1 MRWNASKLLSI
12 KPRDVGPLPLKAPA
26 ALLALVCVIAGCDEL
41 GPPAPAA
48 AKRSG
53 VIGFIGASV
62 DDPLWRV
69 LYATAYR
76 ELESYPDFELKVAAP
91 RIQSVESQIEIIE
104 QMQSDDLLGICI
116 VPIDPA
122 PLVEL
127 LNELRNKGLTIV
139 TMINRVPTDNAFFFS
154 GLDELAIGEAMA
166 AALRKEVNDR
176 GNIALM
182 LDNHVD
188 ASRRLRL
195 VGVRKGL
202 ESAIDVDILRE
213 LDCDNN
219 IYTARSQAR
228 DFMERFPRLDAW
240 VCVDDWLLRRRKPG
254 EGVLPEGCVM
264 VTYNPLPDNWRF
276 LEDGTCSAIIGA
288 DYGQVAVHAVRTCI
302 TAISGEAP
310 KIPSYVAPAIT
321 VTADNLHKFRSRWFE
336 WRDLP
341 LDTQTTKISSDRK
354 KP

>member
-1 MRWNASKLLSI
+1 MRWTASKRVFDMPPIAASPARVIVAGFVALSWLA
-12 KPRDVGPLPLKAPA
+12 VG
-26 ALLALVCVIAGCDEL
+26 CEDL
-41 GPPAPAA
+41 GPSAPEA

-69 LYATAYR
+69 MYATAYR
-76 ELESYPDFELKVAAP
+76 ELENYPDFELKVAAP
-91 RIQSVESQIEIIE
+91 RIQSVEAQIEIIQ
-104 QMQSDDLLGICI
+104 QMRSEDLLGICI
-116 VPIDPA
+116 QPIDPA
-122 PLVEL
+122 PLLEL
-127 LNELRNKGLTIV
+127 LNELRTKGLTVV
-139 TMINRVPTDNAFFFS
+139 TMINRVPADNTFFFS

-166 AALRKEVNDR
+166 AALREKLNDR

-188 ASRRLRL
+188 AGRRLRL

-202 ESAIDVDILRE
+202 ESAIDVNVLRE

-219 IYTARSQAR
+219 LYTARSQAR

-240 VCVDDWLLRRRKPG
+240 ICLDDWLLRRRKPG
-254 EGVLPEGCVM
+254 DVVLPEGCVM

-302 TAISGEAP
+302 TAIGGEPP
-310 KIPSYVAPAIT
+310 KIPTYVAPAIT
-321 VTADNLHKFRSRWFE
+321 VTADNLHRFRSRWFA

-341 LDTQTTKISSDRK
+341 LDTQSTKISSDRK